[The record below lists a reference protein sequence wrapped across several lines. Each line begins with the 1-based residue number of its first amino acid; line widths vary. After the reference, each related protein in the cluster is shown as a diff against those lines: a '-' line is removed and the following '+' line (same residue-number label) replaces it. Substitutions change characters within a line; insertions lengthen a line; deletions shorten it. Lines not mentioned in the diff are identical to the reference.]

1 MSSKAKIQGGLDGWS
16 VFLYLCL
23 IAFGWLN
30 IFAAVY
36 DIGGT
41 KPMFAFSLN
50 STRQLIWIAT
60 SFLLIII
67 ILALDYRFYDTYAYL
82 FFLAVLF
89 LLLVVLIVAKEVN
102 GNRSWIEIGAFK
114 LQPSEFAK
122 LVTALALAKY
132 LSSPLARQNSREH
145 FMFLGV
151 ILGLPTLLIL
161 LQGDAGS
168 AMVFGAFIFV
178 MYREGL
184 IPSWL
189 LFGGILMAVLFVLS
203 LAVGN
208 LMLYL
213 VLPILVI
220 ALILILYSQGNYRI
234 ITYIVAGT
242 MALIMFV
249 FSAKYLF
256 TNVLKKHQKERI
268 LVLIDE
274 DVDPNA
280 KDVRYNLKQSL
291 IAIGS
296 GGLTGKGFLE
306 GTQTKLKYV
315 PEQSTDF
322 IFCTIGEEYGWLGS
336 MALIIAYMLL
346 FARLITLAERQND
359 KFARI
364 YGYSV
369 ASILFFHFA
378 VNIAMTIGLFP
389 VVGIPL
395 PYISYGGSSLWAFTI
410 LLFIFLKLD
419 AHREQQ
425 MVRK

>member
-1 MSSKAKIQGGLDGWS
+1 MSKAKIQSGLDAWS
-16 VFLYLCL
+16 VFFYICL
-23 IAFGWLN
+23 VAFGWFN

-41 KPMFAFSLN
+41 KPMFAFSMN
-50 STRQLIWIAT
+50 STRQLIWIGT
-60 SFLLIII
+60 SIVLIII
-67 ILALDYRFYDTYAYL
+67 ILALDYQFYDTYAYL
-82 FFLAVLF
+82 FFLVIIF

-102 GNRSWIEIGAFK
+102 GNSAWIEIGAFK
-114 LQPSEFAK
+114 LQPTEFAK
-122 LVTALALAKY
+122 LITALSLAKY

-145 FMFLGV
+145 YLFLGL

-168 AMVFGAFIFV
+168 AMVFGAFILV
-178 MYREGL
+178 LYREGQM
-184 IPSWL
+184 PSWL
-189 LFGGILMAVLFVLS
+189 LFGGILMIILFVLS
-203 LAVGN
+203 LAVDN
-208 LMLYL
+208 LMYL
-213 VLPILVI
+213 VIPILIVTLF
-220 ALILILYSQGNYRI
+220 LILQSKRNYRFI
-234 ITYIVAGT
+234 GYTLVASCVLVFYI
-242 MALIMFV
+242 
-249 FSAKYLF
+249 FSAKYVF

-268 LVLIDE
+268 LVLLDE
-274 DVDPNA
+274 DADPNA
-280 KDVRYNLKQSL
+280 KNVRYNLEQSL

-296 GGLTGKGFLE
+296 GGWAGKGFLE

-322 IFCTIGEEYGWLGS
+322 IFCTVGEEYGWLGS
-336 MALIIAYMLL
+336 VGLIVLYMLL
-346 FARLITLAERQND
+346 FGRLITLAERQND

-378 VNIAMTIGLFP
+378 INISMTIGLFP

-425 MVRK
+425 MVRR

>member
-1 MSSKAKIQGGLDGWS
+1 
-16 VFLYLCL
+16 
-23 IAFGWLN
+23 
-30 IFAAVY
+30 
-36 DIGGT
+36 
-41 KPMFAFSLN
+41 
-50 STRQLIWIAT
+50 
-60 SFLLIII
+60 
-67 ILALDYRFYDTYAYL
+67 
-82 FFLAVLF
+82 
-89 LLLVVLIVAKEVN
+89 
-102 GNRSWIEIGAFK
+102 
-114 LQPSEFAK
+114 
-122 LVTALALAKY
+122 
-132 LSSPLARQNSREH
+132 
-145 FMFLGV
+145 
-151 ILGLPTLLIL
+151 
-161 LQGDAGS
+161 
-168 AMVFGAFIFV
+168 
-178 MYREGL
+178 
-184 IPSWL
+184 
-189 LFGGILMAVLFVLS
+189 MAILFVLS
-203 LAVGN
+203 LAVSN
-208 LMLYL
+208 LMFLIIPL
-213 VLPILVI
+213 LII
-220 ALILILYSQGNYRI
+220 ALLLILQSQGNSRI
-234 ITYIVAGT
+234 ITYI
-242 MALIMFV
+242 LIATVGLIFYI
-249 FSAKYLF
+249 FSAKYVF

-274 DVDPNA
+274 DVDPYA

-296 GGLTGKGFLE
+296 GGMAGKGFLE

-336 MALIIAYMLL
+336 MGLIWAYMLL

-378 VNIAMTIGLFP
+378 VNISMTVGLFP

>member
-1 MSSKAKIQGGLDGWS
+1 MATQAKIQSGLDGWT

-23 IAFGWLN
+23 ITFGWFN

-41 KPMFAFSLN
+41 KPMFALSLN
-50 STRQLIWIAT
+50 STRQLIWIGT

-67 ILALDYRFYDTYAYL
+67 ILALDYQFYHTYAYL
-82 FFLAVLF
+82 FFLLILF
-89 LLLVVLIVAKEVN
+89 LLLVVLVIAKEVN
-102 GNRSWIEIGAFK
+102 GNRSWIDIGIFK

-122 LVTALALAKY
+122 LVTALSLAKY
-132 LSSPLARQNSREH
+132 LSSPLANQNSREH
-145 FMFLGV
+145 YMFLGI
-151 ILGLPTLLIL
+151 ILGLPTLFIL

-178 MYREGL
+178 LYREGQ

-189 LFGGILMAVLFVLS
+189 LFGGILMIILFVLS
-203 LAVGN
+203 LAVTN
-208 LMLYL
+208 LMYL
-213 VLPILVI
+213 IIP
-220 ALILILYSQGNYRI
+220 ILILALLLILQSKRNYN
-234 ITYIVAGT
+234 
-242 MALIMFV
+242 LIAAILIATVCLIFYV
-249 FSAKYLF
+249 FSAKYVF
-256 TNVLKKHQKERI
+256 THVLKKHQKERI
-268 LVLIDE
+268 LVLLDE
-274 DVDPNA
+274 DIDPA
-280 KDVRYNLKQSL
+280 ARGVRYNLKQSL

-296 GGLTGKGFLE
+296 GGIAGKGFLE

-322 IFCTIGEEYGWLGS
+322 IFCTIGEEYGWIGSLG
-336 MALIIAYMLL
+336 LILVYMLL
-346 FARLITLAERQND
+346 FTRLITLAERQND
-359 KFARI
+359 KFVRI

-369 ASILFFHFA
+369 SAILFFHFA
-378 VNIAMTIGLFP
+378 VNMAMTIGLFP

-395 PYISYGGSSLWAFTI
+395 PFISYGGSSLWSFTI

>member
-1 MSSKAKIQGGLDGWS
+1 MPSKAKIQGGLDSWT
-16 VFLYLCL
+16 VLLYICL
-23 IAFGWLN
+23 ITFGWFN

-41 KPMFAFSLN
+41 KQMFAFSLN

-60 SFLLIII
+60 SVLLIII

-82 FFLAVLF
+82 FFLAILF
-89 LLLVVLIVAKEVN
+89 LLLFVLVVAKEVN

-145 FMFLGV
+145 YMFLGA
-151 ILGLPTLLIL
+151 ILGLPTLFIL

-168 AMVFGAFIFV
+168 AMVFGAFILV
-178 MYREGL
+178 LYREGL
-184 IPSWL
+184 FPSWL
-189 LFGGILMAVLFVLS
+189 LFGGILMAILFVLS
-203 LAVGN
+203 LAVSN
-208 LMLYL
+208 LMFLVIPLLIIAL
-213 VLPILVI
+213 VLILQ
-220 ALILILYSQGNYRI
+220 SQGNPRI
-234 ITYIVAGT
+234 ITYI
-242 MALIMFV
+242 LIATVGLIFYI
-249 FSAKYLF
+249 FSAKYIF

-274 DVDPNA
+274 DVDPYA

-296 GGLTGKGFLE
+296 GGMAGKGFLE

-336 MALIIAYMLL
+336 MGLIWAYMLL

-378 VNIAMTIGLFP
+378 VNISMTVGLFP

>member
-1 MSSKAKIQGGLDGWS
+1 MAKEAKIQAGLDGWS
-16 VFLYLCL
+16 VFFYLCL
-23 IAFGWLN
+23 ITFGWFN

-50 STRQLIWIAT
+50 STKQLMWIGT

-67 ILALDYRFYDTYAYL
+67 ILALDYRFYDTYTYL
-82 FFLAVLF
+82 FFLAIIF
-89 LLLVVLIVAKEVN
+89 LLLVVLVIAKEVN
-102 GNRSWIEIGAFK
+102 GNRSWIEIGSFK

-122 LVTALALAKY
+122 LVTALSLAKY
-132 LSSPLARQNSREH
+132 LSSPIARNNSREH
-145 FMFLGV
+145 YLFLGGIV
-151 ILGLPTLLIL
+151 GLPALLVL

-168 AMVFGAFIFV
+168 AMVFGAFVFV
-178 MYREGL
+178 LYREGI

-189 LFGGILMAVLFVLS
+189 FFGGIIMIILFVLS
-203 LAVGN
+203 LAVSN
-208 LMLYL
+208 LMYL
-213 VLPILVI
+213 ILPILILTLV
-220 ALILILYSQGNYRI
+220 LILQSKRNYSLIAFILI
-234 ITYIVAGT
+234 AAGC
-242 MALIMFV
+242 LMFYV
-249 FSAKYLF
+249 FSAKYVF
-256 TNVLKKHQKERI
+256 TNFLKKHQKERV
-268 LVLIDE
+268 LVLLDE
-274 DVDPNA
+274 DIDAAA

-296 GGLTGKGFLE
+296 GGMAGKGFLE

-322 IFCTIGEEYGWLGS
+322 IFCTIGEEYGWMGS
-336 MALIIAYMLL
+336 VGLIILYFSL
-346 FARLITLAERQND
+346 FFRLIILAERQND

-369 ASILFFHFA
+369 AAILFFHFA

-395 PYISYGGSSLWAFTI
+395 PFISYGGSSLWSFTI
-410 LLFIFLKLD
+410 LLFIFLKFD
-419 AHREQQ
+419 ANREQQ